1 LSLDYNVL
9 GVALCL
15 SALGELELATRVHG
29 AADGLIEHIGQS
41 FVNLSGKLRER
52 DHSHLRKTMGEKRFE
67 AAYSA
72 GRCLTSS
79 EAVALAELSIQ
90 RLLDRPRAVSPDV
103 R

>member
-72 GRCLTSS
+72 GHLLTSS